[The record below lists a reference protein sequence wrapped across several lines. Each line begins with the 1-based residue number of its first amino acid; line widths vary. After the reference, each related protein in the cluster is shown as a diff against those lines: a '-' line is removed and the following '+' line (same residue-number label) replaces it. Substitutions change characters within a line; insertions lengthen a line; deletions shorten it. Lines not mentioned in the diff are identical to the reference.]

1 MEEQANQNN
10 GKSSSKVGLAII
22 GVIVVAFIGIVAYQ
36 SQNQSQNQNTN
47 PQSSPAVTQG
57 AQTETNTTQEA
68 GPTLADQEASAYK
81 DGTYN
86 AVGNYTSP
94 GGQEELG
101 VTLTVASGVVV
112 DSTVEVLA
120 TRPMS
125 KTRQTDFSEHYKDM
139 VVGKSIDEI
148 TLGKVSGSSL
158 SPKGFNDAVEK
169 IKAEAQS

>member
-1 MEEQANQNN
+1 MEEQANQSKGN
-10 GKSSSKVGLAII
+10 SSSKVGLAII

-47 PQSSPAVTQG
+47 PQSSPAVTAG
-57 AQTETNTTQEA
+57 AQTETNTTTEA
-68 GPTLADQEASAYK
+68 GPTVAGQESAYK
-81 DGTYN
+81 DGTYT

-101 VTLTVASGVVV
+101 VTLTIASGVVT

-125 KTRQTDFSEHYKDM
+125 KTRQTDFAENYKDM
-139 VVGKSIDEI
+139 VVGKSIDELS
-148 TLGKVSGSSL
+148 LGKVSGSSL